1 MSNNKLNTTPL
12 LRLPTEIRLQIYEW
26 VIPRRVVYVR
36 MKWVGRR
43 YTSQGFTYS
52 CLEDTQPLQEKHESN
67 TLSQAVPFGAEMR
80 LLGQTCRQ
88 IYQETALM
96 PYKTF
101 IWAFESTFT
110 LDEWLFTKD
119 CISTEHKKAIRT
131 VAVPFPGP
139 YRSSEEFLL
148 NLQEII
154 MIGTAY
160 STTTVFTRPEHEKTA
175 LEVTTLK
182 KNKESKTW
190 ITNGKRAQYAKDLF
204 V

>member
-1 MSNNKLNTTPL
+1 MSDNKVNATPL
-12 LRLPTEIRLQIYEW
+12 LRLPAEIRLQIYEW

-36 MKWVGRR
+36 MKWVERR

-52 CLEDTQPLQEKHESN
+52 CLEDTQPLQEKRESKI
-67 TLSQAVPFGAEMR
+67 LSHAVPFGAEMR

-96 PYKTF
+96 PYETF

-110 LDEWLFTKD
+110 LDEWLSMKD
-119 CISTEHKKAIRT
+119 CTSVEHKKAIRK

-139 YRSSEEFLL
+139 YRSSEKFLH
-148 NLQEII
+148 NLQEIL

-160 STTTVFTRPEHEKTA
+160 SSTTVFTRPEHEETYLA
-175 LEVTTLK
+175 VTTLK
-182 KNKESKTW
+182 KNKESETW
-190 ITNGKRAQYAKDLF
+190 ITNGKRTKYAKDLF